1 MHKIVAIQSSSYQ
14 VTDFSEF
21 YLTKLPIF
29 KFNINA
35 SSIGE
40 PFTGF
45 CIDLIYET
53 VKNLIIANQLQ
64 LSYSYPDK
72 SFWTDRTKVDW
83 WINRT
88 ATDISSFCWLEQQ
101 ILSAALL
108 NRKKRLKD
116 FITTILGNCSPP
128 FNILSRN
135 ILYQVAISSQS
146 GLITTNI
153 SKRFLSKQLN
163 ITINEAVNL
172 QNFIK
177 TEGQSGTEYVT
188 NKAFKDFS
196 DTMFSQLRRQ
206 LIDYQN
212 N

>member
-1 MHKIVAIQSSSYQ
+1 MHITVAIQSSSYQ

-21 YLTKLPIF
+21 YLTKLPVF

-35 SSIGE
+35 STIGE
-40 PFTGF
+40 PLTGF

-72 SFWTDRTKVDW
+72 SFWTNGAKVDW
-83 WINRT
+83 WIERT
-88 ATDISSFCWLEQQ
+88 VTDLSPFNWLEQQ

-108 NRKKRLKD
+108 NRQKRLND
-116 FITTILGNCSPP
+116 FINTILSNCSPP
-128 FNILSRN
+128 LNILSRY
-135 ILYQVAISSQS
+135 ILYKVATTSQS
-146 GLITTNI
+146 GLITTNT
-153 SKRFLSKQLN
+153 SKRFLSKQLH

-177 TEGQSGTEYVT
+177 TEGQSGTEYVA

-196 DTMFSQLRRQ
+196 DTLFSQLRRQ
-206 LIDYQN
+206 LINYQN